1 MHHAD
6 FGFMPAL
13 TPPNTT
19 MDGDGFIISHNSQDI
34 DIYGCETT
42 ALVIGQLQGFLILNG
57 DHRCA
62 YRDLIPQGFDACLS
76 YFMANVDQ
84 ANARSEHKFL
94 KDGVVTLPCRQNVE
108 SQE

>member
-1 MHHAD
+1 
-6 FGFMPAL
+6 
-13 TPPNTT
+13 
-19 MDGDGFIISHNSQDI
+19 
-34 DIYGCETT
+34 
-42 ALVIGQLQGFLILNG
+42 
-57 DHRCA
+57 
-62 YRDLIPQGFDACLS
+62 LIPQGFDACLA